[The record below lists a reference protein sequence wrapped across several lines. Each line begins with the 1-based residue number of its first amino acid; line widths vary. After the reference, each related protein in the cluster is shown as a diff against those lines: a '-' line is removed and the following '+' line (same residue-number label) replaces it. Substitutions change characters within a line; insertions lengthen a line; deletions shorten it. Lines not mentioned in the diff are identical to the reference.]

1 MVIKVTEKAMMASSM
16 RSLLSDGQ
24 RYAETFHAFLHHSTE
39 HQCMLE
45 FIEKKLPDIVQRF
58 ANGKSPINIL
68 GVGSGTGEID
78 LQMISQIQAQLPGVP
93 LNYDVIEPTN
103 EHILKFKDLV
113 ARTSDLKNINFTWH
127 MKTSSE
133 YEKDMNEMHE
143 SKTFDFIHL
152 IQMIYYVK
160 DVPSTLKF
168 FKNLL
173 APKGILL
180 IIIISGSSGWASLWK
195 TYGHRL
201 PLNDLCLYITS
212 SDLKNMFDEARIK
225 YTYYELPSEMDI
237 TECFVEES
245 ATGKLLM
252 DFLTETC
259 NFDKTAP
266 PDLKAEI
273 MEALKQPE
281 CSVIRDGKIIFNNT
295 LTAFLLE
302 P

>member
-1 MVIKVTEKAMMASSM
+1 MASSM

-24 RYAETFHAFLHHSTE
+24 QYAETFHEFLNHSTE

-45 FIEKKLPDIVQRF
+45 FIEKKLPAIVQRF
-58 ANGKSPINIL
+58 ANRKSTIEIL

-78 LQMISQIQAQLPGVP
+78 LQMISQIQTHLPGVL
-93 LNYDVIEPTN
+93 LNYDVIEPTQ

-113 ARTSDLKNINFTWH
+113 AKTSDLKNINFTWH

-133 YEKDMNEMHE
+133 YEKDMNETQE

-152 IQMIYYVK
+152 IQMMYYVK
-160 DVPSTLKF
+160 DASSTLKF
-168 FKNLL
+168 FKSLL
-173 APKGILL
+173 ASNGILL
-180 IIIISGSSGWASLWK
+180 ILIISGSSGWASLWK

-201 PLNDLCLYITS
+201 PLNDLCVYITS
-212 SDLKNMFDEARIK
+212 SDIKNMLDEAEYK

-237 TECFVEES
+237 TECFVEGS
-245 ATGKLLM
+245 KTGTLLL
-252 DFLTETC
+252 DFLTETY
-259 NFDKTAP
+259 NFEKTAP

-273 MEALKQPE
+273 MDTLKQPE
-281 CSVIRDGKIIFNNT
+281 CSIIRDGKIIFNNT
-295 LTAFLLE
+295 LTALLVE